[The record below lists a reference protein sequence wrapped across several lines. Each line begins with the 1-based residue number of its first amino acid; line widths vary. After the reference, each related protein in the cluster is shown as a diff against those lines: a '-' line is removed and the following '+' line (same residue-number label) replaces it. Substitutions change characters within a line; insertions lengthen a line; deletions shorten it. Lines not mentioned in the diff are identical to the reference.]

1 MSSSNVKCTPGNFES
16 VFQELLHKYGD
27 KVVNAMDEVVEPVAK
42 NTVKEIR
49 SAAKGYGWKKYPSS
63 WTSKKTISRRGF
75 TEVTIYSKTPGLPHL
90 LEKGH
95 VIRNQSG
102 TYGRAPAQPHIEPA
116 EKKAVEDL
124 VRKIEEDLSK

>member
-16 VFQELLHKYGD
+16 VFQELLHEYGD

-49 SAAKGYGWKKYPSS
+49 SAAKGYGWKKYQSS

-95 VIRNQSG
+95 AMRNG
-102 TYGRAPAQPHIEPA
+102 GRTRAYPHIAEAASAA
-116 EKKAVEDL
+116 EKELTEKAEQA
-124 VRKIEEDLSK
+124 VRNA

>member
-1 MSSSNVKCTPGNFES
+1 MAHSIGEDLGKILDDYAKEVR
-16 VFQELLHKYGD
+16 
-27 KVVNAMDEVVEPVAK
+27 DEVK
-42 NTVKEIR
+42 KDIQQ
-49 SAAKGYGWKKYPSS
+49 AAKATAKELRATSPKQSGDYARNWSVKQQGAGWVVYNKAPTYRL
-63 WTSKKTISRRGF
+63 T
-75 TEVTIYSKTPGLPHL
+75 HL